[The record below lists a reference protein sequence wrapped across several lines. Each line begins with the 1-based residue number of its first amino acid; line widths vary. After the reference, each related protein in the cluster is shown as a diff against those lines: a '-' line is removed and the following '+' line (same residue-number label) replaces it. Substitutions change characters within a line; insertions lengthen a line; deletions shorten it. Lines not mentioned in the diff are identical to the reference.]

1 MGKNKNNKP
10 VVPFVSI
17 LTPTFNRRP
26 FIRTIIECIRNQTYP
41 KNRMEWVVVD
51 DGSDKIEDLIRQARL
66 EPIELK
72 YIPLA
77 QKVALGKK
85 RNISH
90 EHAKGSIIV
99 YMDDDD
105 YYPPERVEHA
115 VETLQ
120 KNPEALCAGSSEIYI
135 YFKHIQKMYQFG
147 PYMANHATAGTFAF
161 RRKLLEDSH
170 YNENAALAEERAF
183 LKEYTVPLV
192 QLDPLKTILVFSH
205 IHNTFDKKTLLDKP
219 DPMVKVSDKTVDH
232 FIRNI
237 DEKNIKDF
245 FMNKIEKLLKDYDPG
260 HPKWKPDVAVQ
271 MVELQKEREEMMKK
285 MQEQHGVPQIMV
297 NQPGLPPR
305 ALTPQEIVQL
315 LQEHQNNGQKLV
327 GENEHLK
334 MLFQKQVKE
343 MIELKKRI
351 KELESKLST
360 ATIDKNEVPVS
371 SPVSPLSN
379 TSSNSTP
386 TTTEYPIAPILPP
399 SPPDQTSINHNI
411 SNNIYI
417 PNIIINDFA
426 KPKSEPEIRLS
437 EL

>member
-1 MGKNKNNKP
+1 MGKKKSNNHDKP

-26 FIRTIIECIRNQTYP
+26 FINTIIECIRNQTYP

-66 EPIELK
+66 DPIQIK

-90 EHAKGSIIV
+90 ENAKGTMIV

-120 KNPEALCAGSSEIYI
+120 KNPQAMCVGSSEIYI

-147 PYMANHATAGTFAF
+147 PYMPNHATAGTFAF
-161 RRKLLEDSH
+161 RRQLLEDSH
-170 YNENAALAEERAF
+170 YNDQAALAEERAF
-183 LKEYTVPLV
+183 LKDYTIPFA

-219 DPMVKVSDKTVDH
+219 DQMVKISEKTVDQ
-232 FIRNI
+232 FIRRP
-237 DEKNIKDF
+237 DEHTIKDF
-245 FMNKIEKLLKDYDPG
+245 FMNKIENLLKDYDPG

-271 MVELQKEREEMMKK
+271 MKQLQQEREEMMKK
-285 MQEQHGVPQIMV
+285 IQEQQGVPQIMI

-305 ALTPQEIVQL
+305 PLTPQEIVQL
-315 LQEHQNNGQKLV
+315 LQEHQNNNQKLTM
-327 GENEHLK
+327 ENEHLK
-334 MLFQKQVKE
+334 SLFQKQVQE
-343 MIELKKRI
+343 MITLKKRV
-351 KELESKLST
+351 KELETQIPK
-360 ATIDKNEVPVS
+360 ATQPPPI
-371 SPVSPLSN
+371 
-379 TSSNSTP
+379 STP
-386 TTTEYPIAPILPP
+386 PIP
-399 SPPDQTSINHNI
+399 SPIQLSPTAPSINSNI
-411 SNNIYI
+411 VIP
-417 PNIIINDFA
+417 PNINITEQPI
-426 KPKSEPEIRLS
+426 KKSEPEIRLS